1 MKNLTNPKTNSK
13 SSDFIIR
20 GVYDLHHRYEL
31 NNNSTFSVNECNLS
45 IHSKEY
51 IMNLFDK
58 FNKLNLNIL
67 SIVLTK
73 DTIKF
78 IVSKNK
84 YEQKSCKNIK
94 SNFIYGEPNLT
105 NKLEQISD
113 KYAIYHLN
121 SNITKINLYGI
132 ESSTTMNLENL
143 LEWFL
148 NRDGRKLIILE
159 NDNLIIVDEFM
170 NNPKEN
176 ILYDLYYHIKE
187 NYQIKNI

>member
-1 MKNLTNPKTNSK
+1 MKTYTNPKTGTRG
-13 SSDFIIR
+13 SDFIIR
-20 GVYDLHHRYEL
+20 GVYDLYHRYEL
-31 NNNSTFSVNECNLS
+31 NNDSTFSVNECNLS

-58 FNKLNLNIL
+58 FNELNLNIL